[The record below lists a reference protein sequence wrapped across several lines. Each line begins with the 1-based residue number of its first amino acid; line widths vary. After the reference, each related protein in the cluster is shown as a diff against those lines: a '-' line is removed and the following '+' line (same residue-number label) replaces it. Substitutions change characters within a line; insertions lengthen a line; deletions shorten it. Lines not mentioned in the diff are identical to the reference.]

1 MTVQRW
7 VEELNNE
14 DVRVAKRSD
23 FKSKPKAEY
32 STERVNKSARL
43 KKGDDNLYFMYAIK
57 NWLTKEEY
65 EAAIEIRWLM
75 IRRDAIE
82 GRRDTLTRLGH
93 VTCDFK
99 GHVDGLE
106 AKLQRQEE
114 VFKCFEGWSLRLIHA
129 REILAM
135 RILRNA
141 IAEQII
147 EEGKM
152 PSDVRVDGKPPYTD
166 YRDTKRVFKKEI
178 QDYIKIA
185 KM

>member
-99 GHVDGLE
+99 GHVEGLE

-114 VFKCFEGWSLRLIHA
+114 VFKYFEGWSLRLIHA
-129 REILAM
+129 REILAGQM
-135 RILRNA
+135 LKNT
-141 IAEQII
+141 IAQQII
-147 EEGKM
+147 EKGKT
-152 PSDVRVDGKPPYTD
+152 PSQVECRLMN
-166 YRDTKRVFKKEI
+166 KRGILNDFKKAI
-178 QDYIKIA
+178 KKYID
-185 KM
+185 MTTP